1 MGKKAETLAMVAN
14 LPRNEERE
22 GTRRLMMWGCSIAAV
37 VFVGFALWFV
47 APQMFGATDYVG
59 RPTSGADNSAPTT
72 TVGTG
77 VPTQRE
83 AISTAAK
90 EDPARNEDSTG
101 RRARE
106 IRQTAGPPNLSDQQR
121 EQLRAI
127 FSSAQAPA
135 MDRPNFEM
143 MIGTSIPRQ
152 TAVADLPPEAT
163 QVLNGFWGDQYLI
176 AGKSLVIVDQHSRR
190 VAAIIANVH

>member
-1 MGKKAETLAMVAN
+1 M
-14 LPRNEERE
+14 
-22 GTRRLMMWGCSIAAV
+22 AV
-37 VFVGFALWFV
+37 LFVGSALWFV

-59 RPTSGADNSAPTT
+59 RPPTGANNSAPAT

-90 EDPARNEDSTG
+90 EDPAQNEDSTG

-106 IRQTAGPPNLSDQQR
+106 IRQTAAPADLSERQR

-127 FSSAQAPA
+127 FSAAQAPT

-152 TAVADLPPEAT
+152 TTVADLPPEAT